1 MLVKDA
7 MTRRPETIG
16 PNESLGAA
24 ARKMRAAGVG
34 ALPVCEKDRL
44 VGMLTDR
51 DIVVRGIAAGEDPER
66 AEVRS
71 AMTTQVVSCVES
83 EDLAAAATLMDEHAV
98 RRMAVLDAGG
108 ALVGML
114 SVDDL
119 ALYSRA
125 LAGEVIEHSREP
137 GRPVQRGGWSWWDEE
152 GTSPAP

>member
-16 PNESLGAA
+16 PNESLAAA
-24 ARKMRAAGVG
+24 ARKMRAAGIG
-34 ALPVCEKDRL
+34 ALPVCERDQL
-44 VGMLTDR
+44 VGILTDR
-51 DIVVRGIAAGEDPER
+51 DIVVRGVAAGEDLER
-66 AEVRS
+66 ADVCS
-71 AMTTQVVSCVES
+71 AMTPQVVSCSED
-83 EDLAAAATLMDEHAV
+83 EDLATAATLMDEHAV
-98 RRMAVLDAGG
+98 RRMAVVDVGG

-137 GRPVQRGGWSWWDEE
+137 GRAVQRGGWSWWDEE
-152 GTSPAP
+152 GAPPTP